1 MQEKFDQA
9 KQELEDSK
17 LRVRELNS
25 QLKQLTH
32 VNFVE
37 EYNPNIEQLIKEG
50 YPKEMLMN
58 MKKNIHSSHLR
69 RKLKSIIKKYSTHES
84 AKPQRMRMKIINE
97 IISSEKVY
105 LDQLKKVIKNFYH
118 PLLIEG
124 MKKKKIFFFF
134 LIFYL
139 F

>member
-1 MQEKFDQA
+1 MQNKLEKSNNA
-9 KQELEDSK
+9 LEDYK
-17 LRVRELNS
+17 HRVRELHL
-25 QLKQLTH
+25 QLKKEPEIENDEIDNDL
-32 VNFVE
+32 E
-37 EYNPNIEQLIKEG
+37 ELIKEG
-50 YPKEMLMN
+50 YPKEMLHK

-69 RKLKSIIKKYSTHES
+69 RKLKSIIKKYSLHES